1 MRILIWATAVL
12 LLPASLAAA
21 QEAGKSPSAIVEV
34 AEGTTPKLGLFD
46 TLQEGQE
53 IALAE
58 GGTLTLGYFSSCIRE
73 EISGGTVTIGKQE
86 SDIAGGAVVRETVP
100 CAGGEATLADSEAA
114 ESGALVLR
122 APPGAGEK
130 GPLKIFSA
138 TPVFLVPITK
148 RDVLVLRRLDRSA
161 PEVAIP
167 ITARSVDL
175 ADAGP
180 ALRLGGH
187 YEAQVGDRIVEF
199 LVDPRARYRGG
210 PLIGRLVPL

>member
-1 MRILIWATAVL
+1 MSNLIGNWSDAFDIVPEPVILVTGGGEIVAANEAGRA
-12 LLPASLAAA
+12 LLP
-21 QEAGKSPSAIVEV
+21 G
-34 AEGTTPKLGLFD
+34 
-46 TLQEGQE
+46 
-53 IALAE
+53 LAE
-58 GGTLTLGYFSSCIRE
+58 GRRLADWLESGEAQFDAVAAKLKRTTGTLPFALTLKTPDGTPSRLRMTGRRLRE
-73 EISGGTVTIGKQE
+73 
-86 SDIAGGAVVRETVP
+86 DAGG
-100 CAGGEATLADSEAA
+100 LHF
-114 ESGALVLR
+114 VLR
-122 APPGAGEK
+122 APPGAAEK